1 MNTQATVDFHLR
13 STFFSMMRMY
23 NLLASQYGITQ
34 GVGYVLLII
43 EKTGTPATKV
53 APLMGMSSSSLSR
66 LLKNMEDSNLIYK
79 ETNSV
84 DKRVVK
90 VFLTEKGVELRR
102 EVKKIVLG
110 FNEKVCQKLS
120 SKEMAVFNKVNQVIK
135 EQVQEDLE
143 KLQEDNKLKNYKVQN
158 K

>member
-13 STFFSMMRMY
+13 SSLFSMMRMY
-23 NLLASQYGITQ
+23 NLLAAQNGITQ

-43 EKTGTPATKV
+43 EKEGTPATKV

-66 LLKNMEDSNLIYK
+66 LLKNMEDSGLIFK
-79 ETNSV
+79 ESNSI

-102 EVKKIVLG
+102 KVKAVVLG
-110 FNEKVCQKLS
+110 FNEKICKKI
-120 SKEMAVFNKVNQVIK
+120 SKEEFEVFSKVTSIIK

-143 KLQEDNKLKNYKVQN
+143 LLQRNNIKNNKV
-158 K
+158 

>member
-13 STFFSMMRMY
+13 SSLFSMMRMY
-23 NLLASQYGITQ
+23 NLLAAQNGITQ

-43 EKTGTPATKV
+43 EREGTPATKV

-66 LLKNMEDSNLIYK
+66 LLKNMEDTGLIYK
-79 ETNSV
+79 ESNSK

-102 EVKKIVLG
+102 NVKRAVIG
-110 FNEKVCQKLS
+110 FNEKICEKI
-120 SKEMAVFNKVNQVIK
+120 SKEEFEVFSKVTNMIK
-135 EQVQEDLE
+135 EQVREDLAE
-143 KLQEDNKLKNYKVQN
+143 IQLNNNLKK
-158 K
+158 

>member
-13 STFFSMMRMY
+13 SSLFSMMRMY
-23 NLLASQYGITQ
+23 NLLAAQNGTTQ

-43 EKTGTPATKV
+43 EKEGTPATKV

-66 LLKNMEDSNLIYK
+66 LLKNMEDNGLIYK
-79 ETNSV
+79 ESNLK

-90 VFLTEKGVELRR
+90 VFLTEKGIVLRR
-102 EVKKIVLG
+102 KVKTVVLG
-110 FNEKVCQKLS
+110 FNEKIRKKI
-120 SKEMAVFNKVNQVIK
+120 SKEEFDVFSKVTSTIK
-135 EQVQEDLE
+135 EQVQEDLSE
-143 KLQEDNKLKNYKVQN
+143 IQTNGNFKNYNIYN

>member
-13 STFFSMMRMY
+13 STLFSMMRMY
-23 NLLASQYGITQ
+23 NLLASQHGITQ

-43 EKTGTPATKV
+43 EKSGTPATKV

-66 LLKNMEDSNLIYK
+66 LLKNMEEAGLIYK
-79 ETNSV
+79 EASLN

-102 EVKKIVLG
+102 VVKKIVLD
-110 FNEKVCQKLS
+110 FNEKVCKKVSPKELS
-120 SKEMAVFNKVNQVIK
+120 AFNKVNEIIK

-143 KLQEDNKLKNYKVQN
+143 IIQSNNKSN
-158 K
+158 KR

>member
-13 STFFSMMRMY
+13 SSLFSMMRMY
-23 NLLASQYGITQ
+23 NLLASQNGITQ

-43 EKTGTPATKV
+43 EKSGTPATKV

-66 LLKNMEDSNLIYK
+66 LLKNMENTDLIYK
-79 ETNSV
+79 ESNSS

-102 EVKKIVLG
+102 EVKRVVLD
-110 FNEKVCQKLS
+110 FNNNICERI
-120 SKEMAVFNKVNQVIK
+120 SKEDFDVFAKVTTIIK
-135 EQVQEDLE
+135 EQVQADLAE
-143 KLQEDNKLKNYKVQN
+143 FQLNNNLKK
-158 K
+158 

>member
-13 STFFSMMRMY
+13 STLFSMMRMY
-23 NLLASQYGITQ
+23 NILAAENGTTQ

-43 EKTGTPATKV
+43 DKEGTPATKV

-66 LLKNMEDSNLIYK
+66 LLKNMEDNGLIYK
-79 ETNSV
+79 ESNLK

-102 EVKKIVLG
+102 EVKKVVLG
-110 FNEKVCQKLS
+110 FNDKVH
-120 SKEMAVFNKVNQVIK
+120 SKISKQEFEAFTKVTSIIK
-135 EQVQEDLE
+135 EQVQE
-143 KLQEDNKLKNYKVQN
+143 KLADIQLNNNLKKQN
-158 K
+158 I